1 MCGDPNHWAQDCPQR
16 GGDGGAARRAAR
28 EGERAAA
35 REAAVAARRGP
46 SRRRKFEAPRLRAA
60 LGDLR
65 REVPDVFRGGCPGG
79 AVPRGGEARALRR
92 LLELYQRWQ
101 HKAFL
106 EWGFPEFV
114 GQLERVGRKA
124 EFRAMQNA
132 VREEV
137 NDRYYEAHP
146 QLGAYPGSGAAGGPP
161 ATPSNEGGA
170 HWQVLDAGQA
180 MDDEAV
186 ARAMLAEQLHSDSEG
201 APAGED
207 GAVPGGVEGPESD
220 LEEADLN
227 DLLAAPTQEC
237 GPAALDGSHSGRGDE
252 AAPGGGGAPG
262 GEEASQPQPWPETQT
277 QTQPGEDLGE
287 EDIQDLL
294 GEESL

>member
-1 MCGDPNHWAQDCPQR
+1 MCGDPGHWAQDCPQR

-28 EGERAAA
+28 EGERAAR

-46 SRRRKFEAPRLRAA
+46 SRRRKFEVPRLRAA

-65 REVPDVFRGGCPGG
+65 REVPDIFRAGCPGG

-124 EFRAMQNA
+124 EVRAMLNA

-146 QLGAYPGSGAAGGPP
+146 QLGAYPGGGAAGGAP
-161 ATPSNEGGA
+161 ATPSNDGGVPS
-170 HWQVLDAGQA
+170 WQVLDAGQA

-186 ARAMLAEQLHSDSEG
+186 ARAMLADQLHSDSEEP
-201 APAGED
+201 PAG
-207 GAVPGGVEGPESD
+207 GAGAAPGGVEGPESD

-227 DLLAAPTQEC
+227 DLLAAPTQGEG
-237 GPAALDGSHSGRGDE
+237 GPAALDGSRSGGGDG
-252 AAPGGGGAPG
+252 AAAGGGALPG
-262 GEEASQPQPWPETQT
+262 GAGASQPQTWPLTQA
-277 QTQPGEDLGE
+277 QTQPGEDLDE

-294 GEESL
+294 GE